1 MWGNSR
7 LNGKEA
13 EMQQDPSRPRGF
25 RVRWRHVL
33 IGMIVP
39 AVLVPVAI
47 ADTGTPVPLPCAG
60 QLPSQ
65 LPNPIPCPAGAGG
78 GSTTTLA
85 GQNGSRK
92 PARKQ
97 AGKKCST
104 SVKQHSKRTRK
115 MRPKKNQR
123 HKHSHAKQHKR
134 GQAKKHKRC

>member
-1 MWGNSR
+1 MWGHSR

-65 LPNPIPCPAGAGG
+65 YAAKV
-78 GSTTTLA
+78 SLA
-85 GQNGSRK
+85 VRS
-92 PARKQ
+92 AV
-97 AGKKCST
+97 A
-104 SVKQHSKRTRK
+104 
-115 MRPKKNQR
+115 
-123 HKHSHAKQHKR
+123 
-134 GQAKKHKRC
+134 AKKP